1 MTPPVK
7 TFVCQCGQKFEC
19 EMTLA
24 VHCNLVSHKFHEH
37 IIPGTKPTSLE
48 MSKKMREKSLLVI
61 ETNSIKIYKKFFGS
75 EKLVPH
81 LEEKK
86 QCWYGPGY
94 KMFRIV

>member
-1 MTPPVK
+1 MTPPVE

-61 ETNSIKIYKKFFGS
+61 ETNSIIIYKKFFGS

-81 LEEKK
+81 LEEKNSVGTGQASK
-86 QCWYGPGY
+86 C
-94 KMFRIV
+94 FA